1 MNVTLKK
8 VIETAQKPEFAK
20 GSNGI
25 LYFRAELINREQI
38 VDKTDVI
45 DIHSGWKVVIPDGY
59 YGILAPSVE
68 TAGSSLI
75 SAVSPMIVRPGVET
89 DIFIPFKLTTNAAPA
104 IIRAHDEKADK
115 DSEKAGGIFAV
126 LSIVKAED
134 IELTFDEPAK
144 TDEAP
149 ATDTTPATDTEAGKA
164 TDVAEGILEPEV
176 VETESK

>member
-45 DIHSGWKVVIPDGY
+45 DIHSGWKVVIPEGY

-75 SAVSPMIVRPGVET
+75 AAVSPMIVRPGIET

-144 TDEAP
+144 TDEAKAEDKVADVNEAETSDAP
-149 ATDTTPATDTEAGKA
+149 A
-164 TDVAEGILEPEV
+164 AEVLEPEV
-176 VETESK
+176 VEGESK

>member
-45 DIHSGWKVVIPDGY
+45 DIHSGWKVVIPEGY

-75 SAVSPMIVRPGVET
+75 SAVSPMIVRPGIET

-144 TDEAP
+144 TDEAKAEENAP
-149 ATDTTPATDTEAGKA
+149 ADMEAGKA
-164 TDVAEGILEPEV
+164 PEAAEEVLEPEV
-176 VETESK
+176 VEAESK

>member
-45 DIHSGWKVVIPDGY
+45 DIHSGWKVVIPEGY

-134 IELTFDEPAK
+134 IELTFDEPAN
-144 TDEAP
+144 TDEAKADENVP
-149 ATDTTPATDTEAGKA
+149 TDTKPINESPA
-164 TDVAEGILEPEV
+164 AEEVLEPEV
-176 VETESK
+176 VEEESK

>member
-1 MNVTLKK
+1 MNITLKK

-45 DIHSGWKVVIPDGY
+45 DIHSGWKVVIPEGY

-75 SAVSPMIVRPGVET
+75 SAVSPMIVRPGIET

-115 DSEKAGGIFAV
+115 DSEKAGGVFAV

-134 IELTFDEPAK
+134 IKLTFDEPAK
-144 TDEAP
+144 TDEVKAEDAAP
-149 ATDTTPATDTEAGKA
+149 TDTEPSEAPA
-164 TDVAEGILEPEV
+164 SEEVLEPEV
-176 VETESK
+176 VEAESK

>member
-75 SAVSPMIVRPGVET
+75 SAVSPMIVRPGIET

-126 LSIVKAED
+126 LSIVRAED

-144 TDEAP
+144 TDEVKTEDAAP
-149 ATDTTPATDTEAGKA
+149 TDTEPSEAPS
-164 TDVAEGILEPEV
+164 AEEVLEPEV
-176 VETESK
+176 VAPESK

>member
-8 VIETAQKPEFAK
+8 AIETAQKPEFAK

-45 DIHSGWKVVIPDGY
+45 DIHSGWKVVIPEGY

-75 SAVSPMIVRPGVET
+75 AAVSPMIVRPGIET

-134 IELTFDEPAK
+134 IELTFDKPAK
-144 TDEAP
+144 TDEAKADENVPTNVEPVNEAP
-149 ATDTTPATDTEAGKA
+149 A
-164 TDVAEGILEPEV
+164 AEVLEPEV

>member
-45 DIHSGWKVVIPDGY
+45 DIHSGWKVVIPEGY

-75 SAVSPMIVRPGVET
+75 AAVSPMIVRPGIET

-134 IELTFDEPAK
+134 IELSFDEPK
-144 TDEAP
+144 TENADTTKAETSEAP
-149 ATDTTPATDTEAGKA
+149 A
-164 TDVAEGILEPEV
+164 AEEVLEPEV
-176 VETESK
+176 VETKSK

>member
-45 DIHSGWKVVIPDGY
+45 DIHSGWKVVIPEGY

-75 SAVSPMIVRPGVET
+75 SAVSPMIVRPGIET

-144 TDEAP
+144 TDEAVP
-149 ATDTTPATDTEAGKA
+149 TDTAPVTDTEAGKA
-164 TDVAEGILEPEV
+164 TDAAEEILDPEV
-176 VETESK
+176 VEAESK

>member
-45 DIHSGWKVVIPDGY
+45 DIHSGWKVVIPEGY

-144 TDEAP
+144 TDEAKADENVP
-149 ATDTTPATDTEAGKA
+149 TDMEAGKA
-164 TDVAEGILEPEV
+164 PEAAEEVLEPEV
-176 VETESK
+176 VEAESK

>member
-45 DIHSGWKVVIPDGY
+45 DIHSGWKVVIPEGY

-75 SAVSPMIVRPGVET
+75 SAVSPMIVRPGIET

-144 TDEAP
+144 TDEA
-149 ATDTTPATDTEAGKA
+149 KA
-164 TDVAEGILEPEV
+164 EENVPTDVEPVNEVPAAEVLEPEV
-176 VETESK
+176 VEAESK

>member
-45 DIHSGWKVVIPDGY
+45 DIHSGWKVVIPEGY

-75 SAVSPMIVRPGVET
+75 SAVSPMIVRPGIET

-115 DSEKAGGIFAV
+115 DSEKAGGVFAV

-144 TDEAP
+144 TDEAKADENVPTNVEPVNEAP
-149 ATDTTPATDTEAGKA
+149 A
-164 TDVAEGILEPEV
+164 AEVLEPEV

>member
-45 DIHSGWKVVIPDGY
+45 DIHSGWKVVIPEGY

-134 IELTFDEPAK
+134 IELTFDEPAN
-144 TDEAP
+144 TDEAKADENVP
-149 ATDTTPATDTEAGKA
+149 TDTKPINESPA
-164 TDVAEGILEPEV
+164 AEEVLEPEV
-176 VETESK
+176 VEAESK

>member
-8 VIETAQKPEFAK
+8 VIETAQRPEFAK

-45 DIHSGWKVVIPDGY
+45 DIHSGWKVVIPEGY

-75 SAVSPMIVRPGVET
+75 AAVSPMIVRPGIET

-126 LSIVKAED
+126 LSIVKTED

-144 TDEAP
+144 TDEAKDEENVP
-149 ATDTTPATDTEAGKA
+149 TDMEAGRA
-164 TDVAEGILEPEV
+164 PEAEEVLEPEV
-176 VETESK
+176 VEAESK

>member
-45 DIHSGWKVVIPDGY
+45 DIHSGWKVVIPEGY

-75 SAVSPMIVRPGVET
+75 AAVSPMIVRPGIET

-144 TDEAP
+144 TDEA
-149 ATDTTPATDTEAGKA
+149 KA
-164 TDVAEGILEPEV
+164 EENVPTDVEPVNEAPAAEVLEPEV
-176 VETESK
+176 VEAESK

>member
-45 DIHSGWKVVIPDGY
+45 DIHSGWKVVIPEGY

-75 SAVSPMIVRPGVET
+75 SAVSPMIVRPGIET

-149 ATDTTPATDTEAGKA
+149 ATDTTPVTDTEAGKA
-164 TDVAEGILEPEV
+164 TDVAKEILEPEV

>member
-1 MNVTLKK
+1 MNITLKK

-45 DIHSGWKVVIPDGY
+45 DIHSGWKVVIPEGY

-75 SAVSPMIVRPGVET
+75 SAVSPMIVRPGIET

-149 ATDTTPATDTEAGKA
+149 ATDTEAGKT
-164 TDVAEGILEPEV
+164 TDAAEEVLEPEV
-176 VETESK
+176 VESESK

>member
-45 DIHSGWKVVIPDGY
+45 EIHSGWKVVIPDGY

-75 SAVSPMIVRPGVET
+75 SAVSPMIVRPGIET

-144 TDEAP
+144 TDETKADENVQ
-149 ATDTTPATDTEAGKA
+149 TDVEPVNETPA
-164 TDVAEGILEPEV
+164 AEVLEPEV
-176 VETESK
+176 VEAESK

>member
-45 DIHSGWKVVIPDGY
+45 DIHSGWKVVIPEGY

-75 SAVSPMIVRPGVET
+75 SAVSPMIVRPGIET

-134 IELTFDEPAK
+134 IELTFDEPAN
-144 TDEAP
+144 TDEAKAEDDAP
-149 ATDTTPATDTEAGKA
+149 TDTKPVNESPA
-164 TDVAEGILEPEV
+164 AEEVLEPEV
-176 VETESK
+176 VEAESK

>member
-45 DIHSGWKVVIPDGY
+45 DIHSGWKVVIPEGY

-75 SAVSPMIVRPGVET
+75 SAVSPMIVRPGIET

-115 DSEKAGGIFAV
+115 DSEKAGGVFAV

-144 TDEAP
+144 NDEAKADENVPTNVEPVNEAP
-149 ATDTTPATDTEAGKA
+149 A
-164 TDVAEGILEPEV
+164 AEVLEPEV

>member
-45 DIHSGWKVVIPDGY
+45 DIHSGWKVVIPEGY

-75 SAVSPMIVRPGVET
+75 SAVSPMIVRPGIET

-126 LSIVKAED
+126 LSILKAED

-144 TDEAP
+144 TDEAKADENVPTDIEPVNEAP
-149 ATDTTPATDTEAGKA
+149 A
-164 TDVAEGILEPEV
+164 AEVLEPEV
-176 VETESK
+176 VEAESK

>member
-45 DIHSGWKVVIPDGY
+45 DIHSGWKVVIPEGY

-75 SAVSPMIVRPGVET
+75 AAVSPMIVRPGIET

-144 TDEAP
+144 TDEAKADENVP
-149 ATDTTPATDTEAGKA
+149 TDMEAGKA
-164 TDVAEGILEPEV
+164 PEAAEEVLEPEV
-176 VETESK
+176 VEAESK

>member
-45 DIHSGWKVVIPDGY
+45 DIHSGWKVVIPEGY

-144 TDEAP
+144 TDEAVP
-149 ATDTTPATDTEAGKA
+149 
-164 TDVAEGILEPEV
+164 TDVEPVNDAPAVEEVLEPEV
-176 VETESK
+176 VEAESK

>member
-149 ATDTTPATDTEAGKA
+149 ATDTTPVTDTEAGKA
-164 TDVAEGILEPEV
+164 TDVAKEILEPEV

>member
-45 DIHSGWKVVIPDGY
+45 DIHSGWKVVIPEGY

-134 IELTFDEPAK
+134 IELTFDEPAN
-144 TDEAP
+144 TDEAKAEENVP
-149 ATDTTPATDTEAGKA
+149 TDTKPVNESQA
-164 TDVAEGILEPEV
+164 AEEVLEPEV
-176 VETESK
+176 VEAESK